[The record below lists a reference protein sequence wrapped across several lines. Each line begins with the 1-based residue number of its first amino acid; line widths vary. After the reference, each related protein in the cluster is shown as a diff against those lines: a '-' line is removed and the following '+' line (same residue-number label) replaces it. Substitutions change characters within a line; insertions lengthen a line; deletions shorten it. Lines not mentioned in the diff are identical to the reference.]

1 MIQYFYTFLQN
12 ICYEKHVGVQNFKI
26 SLLRIVEEHLI
37 LIFFH
42 SIKVVELQTNMRQG
56 DGSQYAEMLNRIR
69 VGNQTADDEKLLE
82 TRRLTKE
89 SSERAENAVHVYYRR
104 ADVNQWNDKKL
115 KSLATPLVTIDAEI
129 TGGGYI
135 PKTKDDGTIGDSQ
148 FRRKLELKI
157 GARVMLNFNV
167 SIADS
172 LVNGQMGKVMD
183 IKYNKDGKVNVILVK
198 FDDPNAGLELL
209 ARYPQYKNIGVPI
222 FMHELEFHLPSRR
235 GTKKH
240 GARCK
245 VRQFPLMLCW
255 ASTAHKVQGDT
266 IPNGTDLV
274 CHGDGRVQAG
284 MLYVMLSR
292 TKCLENLFIDD
303 AFQFSKIKCDQ
314 SALQM
319 SNILKEKSLA
329 NQMKSETRSIF
340 YTNILSLNKHIF
352 DLEHDI
358 YATQADFL
366 CLSETWLLE
375 DQEIRKIKGY
385 TFHPASWGKGRGVGV
400 FAREKLKFSIIGT
413 YSCHRFQM
421 ISLKIYESIQL
432 TVLYLSQGVA
442 NDSQS
447 GLLEQLRNV
456 EDPNLLP
463 IIMGDMNFD
472 IKTQTLLSKYLQ
484 EKELVQKVDTPTQRR
499 GRIIDHVY
507 IDNNLIDIFDMHLTS
522 AYYSDHIG
530 FSMKLYL

>member
-1 MIQYFYTFLQN
+1 
-12 ICYEKHVGVQNFKI
+12 
-26 SLLRIVEEHLI
+26 
-37 LIFFH
+37 
-42 SIKVVELQTNMRQG
+42 MRQG
-56 DGSQYAEMLNRIR
+56 PGSQYAEMLNRIR
-69 VGNQTADDEKLLE
+69 VGNQTADDEKVLE

-89 SSERAENAVHVYYRR
+89 SSERADNAVHVYYRR
-104 ADVNQWNDKKL
+104 ADVNEWNDKKL
-115 KSLATPLVTIDAEI
+115 KSLASPLVTIDADI

-167 SIADS
+167 SILDS
-172 LVNGQMGKVMD
+172 LVNGQMGKVME
-183 IKYNKDGKVNVILVK
+183 IKYNKHGKVDVILVK
-198 FDDPNAGLELL
+198 FDDSEAGLELL

-235 GTKKH
+235 GSKKH

-255 ASTAHKVQGDT
+255 ALTCHKVQGDT

-274 CHGDGRVQAG
+274 CHGDGKVQAG

-292 TKCLENLFIDD
+292 TKCLENLFIDA

-314 SALQM
+314 AALQM
-319 SNILKEKSLA
+319 SNLLKDRSLT
-329 NQMKSETRSIF
+329 NKMRSETRSIF
-340 YTNILSLNKHIF
+340 YTNILSLNKHIL

-366 CLSETWLLE
+366 CLSETWLSE
-375 DQEIRKIKGY
+375 DQEIREIKGY

-400 FAREKLKFSIIGT
+400 FAREKLTFSIIRI

-421 ISLKIYESIQL
+421 ISLKIYENIQL

-442 NDSQS
+442 NNSQS
-447 GLLEQLRNV
+447 GLLEQLRSI
-456 EDPNLLP
+456 EDPSLLP
-463 IIMGDMNFD
+463 IIVGDMNFD
-472 IKTQTLLSKYLQ
+472 TRTQTLLSKHLQ
-484 EKELVQKVDTPTQRR
+484 EKEFLQMVDTPTQRR
-499 GRIIDHVY
+499 GNIIDHVY
-507 IDNNLIDIFDMHLTS
+507 VHKNLIDIFDMHLTS

-530 FSMKLYL
+530 FSMKLDL